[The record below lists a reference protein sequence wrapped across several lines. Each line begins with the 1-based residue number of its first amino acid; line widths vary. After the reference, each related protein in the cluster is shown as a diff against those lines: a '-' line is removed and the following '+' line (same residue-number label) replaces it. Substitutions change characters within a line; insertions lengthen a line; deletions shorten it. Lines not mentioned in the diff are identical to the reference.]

1 MKRLVVLAG
10 ILALAPLGAFASDP
24 ALFQLS
30 VKDVPVDF
38 IPTRIAGEESER
50 YTVTFPQIA
59 PEPGKGFTMAQC
71 ELLRY

>member
-1 MKRLVVLAG
+1 MKRRVVLAG
-10 ILALAPLGAFASDP
+10 ILALAPLVAFASDSS
-24 ALFQLS
+24 LFQLS

-38 IPTRIAGEESER
+38 IPARIAGEESER